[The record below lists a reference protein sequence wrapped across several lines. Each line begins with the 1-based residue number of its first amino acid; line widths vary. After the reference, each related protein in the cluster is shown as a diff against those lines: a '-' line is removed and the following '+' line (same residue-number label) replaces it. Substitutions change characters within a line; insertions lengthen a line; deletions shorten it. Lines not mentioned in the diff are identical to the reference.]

1 MTGSYDSLQVGLS
14 VLIAISASYAAL
26 DLAGRVTAT
35 HGWARLVWLTGG
47 TISMGI
53 GIWAMHFVG
62 MLAYNLP
69 IPVSYHWPT
78 VLLSLLLPILASA
91 LALAVVSQEKMSPV
105 RALLSGLVMGGGI
118 AAMHYV
124 GMAAMRMAASVR
136 FNPFGVFIS
145 VLLAI
150 AFSLAALWLAFH
162 FRDEQIGVVVKKLGS
177 AAIMGFAV
185 SGMHYTG
192 MWAATF
198 TPTHRTPDLSHTVS
212 LSSLSTLGIAA
223 VTLLL
228 LGLAIL
234 SCDVDRRF
242 DGHSVELRSSAE
254 QNRRLFERSLA
265 GMYRAT
271 LDGRILDCNDA
282 FALLLGYSSR
292 TECLSNNAA
301 DLFIDSTEMQKLI
314 SQLKEQTVLSQPVLR
329 NVERCVRKRDG
340 TQIWVLE
347 NVALVNSH
355 GAESPTFESTL
366 IDITDRKRSES
377 ERLAETRRQAEDT
390 VDQWQKRMEL
400 AREAGLRIGLWDWD
414 IVNSTVVWSDETYR
428 QFGFSPASF
437 SGKIEDAVAR
447 IHPEDRLRVEEVIR
461 GVLEGGSAYAA
472 QYRIVRPDGS
482 TCWVDAH
489 GILARNHGSTHM
501 LGIGIDI
508 TNIKKTEGSLEEAKT
523 ELARVA
529 RIATIGELTTT
540 IAHEINQPLGAVVAN
555 GSASLR
561 WLDANPPNLNEAREA
576 MARAIDQAIR
586 ASEVIARIRAL
597 VRKATPQMQPL
608 DINQVI
614 REVLT
619 LTKSEL
625 LKGEVRVQLDL
636 AAGLPAVPG
645 DRVQLEQVMMNLILN
660 GIDAMNKIADR
671 PRNLIIRTKKNGDD
685 VIVQIEDSGPGLK
698 LEETS
703 LIFEPFFTTKAQG
716 IGMGLS
722 ISRAIVEAHG
732 GRLWAAA
739 SAHGA
744 LFQFLLPV
752 GNCVV

>member
-1 MTGSYDSLQVGLS
+1 
-14 VLIAISASYAAL
+14 
-26 DLAGRVTAT
+26 
-35 HGWARLVWLTGG
+35 
-47 TISMGI
+47 
-53 GIWAMHFVG
+53 
-62 MLAYNLP
+62 
-69 IPVSYHWPT
+69 
-78 VLLSLLLPILASA
+78 
-91 LALAVVSQEKMSPV
+91 
-105 RALLSGLVMGGGI
+105 
-118 AAMHYV
+118 
-124 GMAAMRMAASVR
+124 
-136 FNPFGVFIS
+136 
-145 VLLAI
+145 
-150 AFSLAALWLAFH
+150 
-162 FRDEQIGVVVKKLGS
+162 
-177 AAIMGFAV
+177 
-185 SGMHYTG
+185 
-192 MWAATF
+192 
-198 TPTHRTPDLSHTVS
+198 
-212 LSSLSTLGIAA
+212 
-223 VTLLL
+223 
-228 LGLAIL
+228 
-234 SCDVDRRF
+234 
-242 DGHSVELRSSAE
+242 
-254 QNRRLFERSLA
+254 
-265 GMYRAT
+265 
-271 LDGRILDCNDA
+271 
-282 FALLLGYSSR
+282 
-292 TECLSNNAA
+292 
-301 DLFIDSTEMQKLI
+301 
-314 SQLKEQTVLSQPVLR
+314 
-329 NVERCVRKRDG
+329 
-340 TQIWVLE
+340 
-347 NVALVNSH
+347 
-355 GAESPTFESTL
+355 
-366 IDITDRKRSES
+366 
-377 ERLAETRRQAEDT
+377 
-390 VDQWQKRMEL
+390 MEL
-400 AREAGLRIGLWDWD
+400 AREAGLGIGLWDWD
-414 IVNSTVVWSDETYR
+414 IVNNTVVWSDETYR

-508 TNIKKTEGSLEEAKT
+508 TNIKKTEGSLEEAKA

-529 RIATIGELTTT
+529 RIATVGELTTT

-576 MARAIDQAIR
+576 MARANDQAIR

-608 DINQVI
+608 EINQVI

-619 LTKSEL
+619 LTRSEL

-645 DRVQLEQVMMNLILN
+645 DRIQLEQVMMNLILN
-660 GIDAMNKIADR
+660 SIDAMNKIAGR
-671 PRNLIIRTKKNGDD
+671 PRNLIIRAKRDGDD

-698 LEETS
+698 LEETN

-739 SAHGA
+739 SPHGA
-744 LFQFLLPV
+744 LFQFVLPV